1 MKDIKCP
8 LCGRSLQFFPDLH
21 EIAMGRIGCPNCDW
35 TTLLGF
41 EETVWEEAEKI
52 VSKFPPI
59 MRVNVGDKLTYF
71 GTRDFVTVVRKDTK
85 SCEIQIETPEG
96 ELYIIEPKDV
106 HKWPWELERKGGE
119 EQ

>member
-52 VSKFPPI
+52 VSKTCMVMQI
-59 MRVNVGDKLTYF
+59 
-71 GTRDFVTVVRKDTK
+71 VTILPTSKNGRGNSNRKEGNH
-85 SCEIQIETPEG
+85 EIP
-96 ELYIIEPKDV
+96 L
-106 HKWPWELERKGGE
+106 
-119 EQ
+119 

>member
-41 EETVWEEAEKI
+41 EETVWEEAEKNRLQD
-52 VSKFPPI
+52 VY
-59 MRVNVGDKLTYF
+59 GDADSYYPTGIK
-71 GTRDFVTVVRKDTK
+71 
-85 SCEIQIETPEG
+85 
-96 ELYIIEPKDV
+96 
-106 HKWPWELERKGGE
+106 KWPWELEQKGG
-119 EQ
+119 QQ

>member
-52 VSKFPPI
+52 VSKSCMVMQIATILPESRNGPG
-59 MRVNVGDKLTYF
+59 NLN
-71 GTRDFVTVVRKDTK
+71 RKEASND
-85 SCEIQIETPEG
+85 
-96 ELYIIEPKDV
+96 
-106 HKWPWELERKGGE
+106 
-119 EQ
+119 

>member
-8 LCGRSLQFFPDLH
+8 LCGVSLQFFPDLH

-52 VSKFPPI
+52 ISKFPPI
-59 MRVNVGDKLTYF
+59 IRLKPGDKIMIGIEHLIAEVVSADLTQSKIYTLD
-71 GTRDFVTVVRKDTK
+71 GYAYLCDVV
-85 SCEIQIETPEG
+85 
-96 ELYIIEPKDV
+96 
-106 HKWPWELERKGGE
+106 KWPWELEQKGG
-119 EQ
+119 QQ

>member
-8 LCGRSLQFFPDLH
+8 LCGVSLQFFPDLH

-59 MRVNVGDKLTYF
+59 MRLRQGDNVLVWLSDDIHTVLGTDLASGKIHLQDVYGDADSYDPTGIK
-71 GTRDFVTVVRKDTK
+71 
-85 SCEIQIETPEG
+85 
-96 ELYIIEPKDV
+96 
-106 HKWPWELERKGGE
+106 KWPWELERKGGE
-119 EQ
+119 